1 MSDGHFKYRQYKLND
16 FAEEMAWL
24 IENND
29 FDTIGEG
36 YSPGTIT
43 ASITASK
50 TAVTLLAISRTLVHR
65 VDWLVSGDDSEEKF
79 QERLAEELYRA
90 QEQFGEEWL
99 VECGLL

>member
-1 MSDGHFKYRQYKLND
+1 MSGGHFNYQQHKLGD
-16 FAEEMAWL
+16 IAEEIARL

-36 YSPGTIT
+36 YSPTTIT
-43 ASITASK
+43 AFK
-50 TAVTLLAISRTLVHR
+50 TAVTLLTLSRILVHR
-65 VDWLVSGDDSEEKF
+65 IDRLVSGDDSEERF
-79 QERLAEELYRA
+79 QERLADELHKA